1 MRIAVYGR
9 SFNDSFN
16 EPVQQLFDQLGVA
29 STQVSIFEPF
39 ATFLKSRLTLPS
51 YTLFNTSDDL
61 KNKVDYL
68 LSVGGDGCMLD
79 TVSLVSDAGI
89 PVLGIN
95 TGRLGFLS
103 HTSSAGIAAAIKA
116 LKAGNITLEERAL
129 LELQTPN
136 NLFGKMNRAL
146 NEVTVH
152 KKDSTSMVTVHTYVD
167 GHYLNSYWAD
177 GLIIATPTG
186 STAYSL
192 SCGGPIVAPGS
203 RNFVITPIAPHNL
216 NVRPLVLNDDS
227 VIKLKAEGRS
237 KQYLISLDSRSEPFD
252 SDLELTL
259 KRAKNGMKLIQLAD
273 SDFFMTIRN
282 KLTWG
287 IDKRN

>member
-16 EPVQQLFDQLGVA
+16 EPVQELFDQLSLA
-29 STQVSIFEPF
+29 SSSITVFEPF
-39 ATFLKSRLTLPS
+39 ATFLKSRLKLPKF
-51 YTLFNTSDDL
+51 TLFNSAEDL
-61 KNKVDYL
+61 TNKVDYV

-79 TVSLVSDAGI
+79 TVALVSASGI

-103 HTSSAGIAAAIKA
+103 NTSSKEIPAAIQA
-116 LKAGNITLEERAL
+116 LKNGNIKIEERAL
-129 LELQTPN
+129 LELQTAN
-136 NLFGKMNRAL
+136 NLFGKMNLAL
-146 NEVTVH
+146 NEITIH
-152 KKDSTSMVTVHTYVD
+152 KKDSTSMLAVHTYVNSK
-167 GHYLNSYWAD
+167 YLNSYWAD

-192 SCGGPIVAPGS
+192 SCGGPIIAPGS

-216 NVRPLVLNDDS
+216 NVRPLVLDDDS
-227 VIKLKAEGRS
+227 VITLKAEGRS
-237 KQYLISLDSRSEPFD
+237 KQFLISLDSRSEPFD

-259 KRAKNGMKLIQLAD
+259 KRAKNNMKLVQLPD